1 MVTDSALVCGVEYM
15 DLNSLLQDRKST
27 AWAIWGE
34 TTILQVEMEAYDNA
48 KFLFSFSLQICPASS
63 RLSLQHGS
71 EEDDQLCGHFMSLLL
86 VEF

>member
-34 TTILQVEMEAYDNA
+34 TTILQVEM
-48 KFLFSFSLQICPASS
+48 
-63 RLSLQHGS
+63 
-71 EEDDQLCGHFMSLLL
+71 
-86 VEF
+86 